1 MTGKDYESKINSQ
14 VKQIEMSERELEE
27 LRRINSNKISD
38 NEGLRLKS
46 MSNKDLL
53 KNNEHEYLSVR
64 EQNEEIIWKNKALK
78 DEIVQLEDRLR
89 EERQRQVE
97 LRAVKD
103 KVSHQIYKGTDE
115 LGDLRVKEEE
125 LIRRLKEKEYDQ

>member
-1 MTGKDYESKINSQ
+1 MRASTAASGSHLSPARSSIGLTSQQKDLVIIHLKSEVYELKQSENDYKQLMSQVQQLEERLKFLAEEKQMTGKDYESKINSQ

-27 LRRINSNKISD
+27 LRRINSNKIND

-64 EQNEEIIWKNKALK
+64 E
-78 DEIVQLEDRLR
+78 
-89 EERQRQVE
+89 
-97 LRAVKD
+97 
-103 KVSHQIYKGTDE
+103 
-115 LGDLRVKEEE
+115 
-125 LIRRLKEKEYDQ
+125 